1 MKIDTND
8 LPYSLSLH
16 FIKLLERITDDHDT
30 GNITI
35 NFRDPKY
42 SADRGGYHPV
52 EIRIS
57 NGQIEYI
64 TDFCYVGLGQDA
76 ELVKEIDF
84 DFSARV
90 FGHLY
95 SPDKPIAEGSD
106 LFEIWQANFLAYIDM
121 NIFTI
126 TLTTD

>member
-1 MKIDTND
+1 MKIANN
-8 LPYSLSLH
+8 LPYNLLPD
-16 FIKLLERITDDHDT
+16 FIKLLERLTDDHDT

-42 SADRGGYHPV
+42 SADTGGYHPV
-52 EIRIS
+52 EIRIT

-84 DFSARV
+84 DFANHV
-90 FGHLY
+90 FGQIY
-95 SPDKPIAEGSD
+95 SPDRPIAKGSD
-106 LFEIWQANFLAYIDM
+106 LFQIWQANFLAYIDM
-121 NIFTI
+121 QIFTI
-126 TLTTD
+126 TITTD

>member
-1 MKIDTND
+1 MKIANN
-8 LPYSLSLH
+8 LPYNLLPD
-16 FIKLLERITDDHDT
+16 FIKLLERLTDDHDT

-42 SADRGGYHPV
+42 SADTGGYHPA
-52 EIRIS
+52 EIRIT

-64 TDFCYVGLGQDA
+64 TDFCYVGLGQDT

-84 DFSARV
+84 DFGVRV
-90 FGHLY
+90 FGQIY
-95 SPDKPIAEGSD
+95 SPDRPIAKGSD
-106 LFEIWQANFLAYIDM
+106 LFQIWQANFLAYIDM
-121 NIFTI
+121 QIFTI

>member
-1 MKIDTND
+1 MKIANN
-8 LPYSLSLH
+8 LPYSLSPP

-42 SADRGGYHPV
+42 SADKGGYHPV
-52 EIRIS
+52 EIRIT

-84 DFSARV
+84 DFANHV
-90 FGHLY
+90 FGQIY
-95 SPDKPIAEGSD
+95 SRDRPIAKGSD

-121 NIFTI
+121 QIFTI
-126 TLTTD
+126 TITTD